1 MAVHT
6 DRSAVE
12 VFWRPGCGYCSA
24 MRTALG
30 AAGVDATWHNI
41 WEDPDAASF
50 VRSVARGNETVPTVR
65 VGEDVMV
72 APRPRLVIDRLVD
85 TDPALVSDP
94 RRWPPLRI
102 AQWITLAVMLV
113 AANSVARTGHG
124 ALSLVIDAAAVA
136 AYLGFRHLRSRRTG
150 DPQLH
155 RAAGQEA
162 TR

>member
-1 MAVHT
+1 MAVESEHP
-6 DRSAVE
+6 AVE
-12 VFWRPGCGYCSA
+12 VYWRPGCGFCSS
-24 MRTALG
+24 MRAAL
-30 AAGVDATWHNI
+30 ASAGVDATWRNI
-41 WEDPDAASF
+41 WEDPEAAGF
-50 VRSVARGNETVPTVR
+50 VRSAAGGNETVPTVR
-65 VGEDVMV
+65 IGEDVMV

-136 AYLGFRHLRSRRTG
+136 AYLGFRHLRSRRIR

-155 RAAGQEA
+155 RAPGQEA

>member
-12 VFWRPGCGYCSA
+12 VYWRPGCGFCSS
-24 MRTALG
+24 MRAAL
-30 AAGVDATWHNI
+30 ASAGVDATWRNI
-41 WEDPDAASF
+41 WEDPEAAGF
-50 VRSVARGNETVPTVR
+50 VRSAAGGNETVPTVR
-65 VGEDVMV
+65 IGEDVMV
-72 APRPRLVIDRLVD
+72 APRPRLVIDWLVD

-113 AANSVARTGHG
+113 AANSVARAGHG

-150 DPQLH
+150 DPQLR